1 MMNLMATNFII
12 DGRFEVQVVD
22 LKVRVKLVFVRW
34 CRWLCGKL
42 EMRVKPMIVDEVYVV
57 VVVQWRWW
65 QGFWWCR
72 LWWREAG
79 RNEG

>member
-22 LKVRVKLVFVRW
+22 FKVQVKLVFVR

-42 EMRVKPMIVDEVYVV
+42 EVRVKPMIVDEVYVV
-57 VVVQWRWW
+57 VAVQWRW
-65 QGFWWCR
+65 
-72 LWWREAG
+72 
-79 RNEG
+79 